1 MGPAGT
7 AIEQHNQKELQRMA
21 YTDHLTGLG
30 NRNRLADKIRQ
41 LAADRAADPAP
52 FTVGIVNLDGFKPIN
67 DLFGQAS
74 GDEILCQ
81 VAHRLRACV
90 PDGATVTRH
99 DGDEFA
105 IVLPLVFERTGA
117 ERAGQ
122 LIKDVLSA
130 PYDLGDRNVRLSASL
145 GFAVYPF
152 AGEEF
157 EELMKSAETAL
168 YRSKRR
174 GRGQVTVYSR
184 EIAQEM
190 KRATQLEQA
199 LRNAI
204 INDTVD
210 VHFQPIVRLRDNRV
224 VGFEALA
231 RWIDPDLGFV
241 SPAVFVP
248 LAEERGFI
256 DTLSETLLRKAAEA
270 TLAWPRDLFL
280 SFNLSSVQLMD
291 LRTSHNTLSI
301 LNSVGFDPRRL
312 EMEITETAVMTSAD
326 TARRIIKDLK
336 DAGIRISLDDFGT
349 GQSSLGRLRDFTF
362 DKVKIDRA
370 FVSAITTDRTSEHI
384 IKAIITMCEGLDL
397 EVVAEG
403 IETEAEAQKLRE
415 LGCGMGQGYHF
426 GRPADAAATLRYLAE
441 NHHEF
446 ALIDRASA

>member
-291 LRTSHNTLSI
+291 LRTSYNTLSI